1 MKIKKR
7 LSKSYNPRTLLKKA
21 IKETSKGKCDAKSV
35 NMAYYN
41 LDLSFV
47 AGDIGAITM
56 YWPKC
61 EIFEHG
67 DITDNKW
74 ADNHAGCKQTDSF
87 AIMANIFEANP

>member
-56 YWPKC
+56 Y
-61 EIFEHG
+61 
-67 DITDNKW
+67 
-74 ADNHAGCKQTDSF
+74 
-87 AIMANIFEANP
+87 

>member
-7 LSKSYNPRTLLKKA
+7 LSKSYNLRTLLKKTV
-21 IKETSKGKCDAKSV
+21 KETSKGKCDAKYM

-56 YWPKC
+56 Y
-61 EIFEHG
+61 
-67 DITDNKW
+67 
-74 ADNHAGCKQTDSF
+74 
-87 AIMANIFEANP
+87 

>member
-7 LSKSYNPRTLLKKA
+7 LSKSYNPRTPLKKT
-21 IKETSKGKCDAKSV
+21 IKETSKGKCNAKYV

-47 AGDIGAITM
+47 AGDIGAITI
-56 YWPKC
+56 YWPKF

-67 DITDNKW
+67 NITYNK
-74 ADNHAGCKQTDSF
+74 
-87 AIMANIFEANP
+87 